1 MAEVVL
7 EKSSADV
14 LFKPAVDAVFA
25 LLDGRP
31 VLFSGA
37 RQKIYQLD
45 QVGGFIWC
53 KLAQGASLAA
63 VYHELGKLD
72 VVEHVA
78 RQFVRQAIDTWIDQG
93 LLDIDRRVS
102 ANCAFSAMLGRHR
115 ISVRAEN
122 WDLLQRLVSLFCASG
137 NEEGQGDIAIVAMM
151 LDDQV
156 LFGGIDAG
164 IHRCG
169 VEALAPTLKAHL
181 TDRLIRSDR
190 WVFALHAA
198 SLVKDGA
205 GLLLCGEPGA
215 GKSTLS
221 LQLVDAGFQYAGDD
235 VALIESDGTACGIPF
250 ALTLK
255 KGSWEWLSVLQ
266 SNWDGVTHRRADGAE
281 VRYLPISNAHNGSLS
296 VGWIIFLNRVAEGSP
311 ELTALDQ
318 LDSMKRLIEGAF
330 AADGKLS
337 QAGFSA
343 LKRIVSGARSFQL
356 TYCEAVEARELLADL
371 CNGKA

>member
-14 LFKPAVDAVFA
+14 LFKPAADAVFA

-78 RQFVRQAIDTWIDQG
+78 RQFVRQAIDAWIDQG
-93 LLDIDRRVS
+93 LLDIDRPVS

-156 LFGGIDAG
+156 LFGGMDAG

-255 KGSWEWLSVLQ
+255 EGSWEWLSVLQ

>member
-14 LFKPAVDAVFA
+14 LFKPAADAVFA

-78 RQFVRQAIDTWIDQG
+78 RQFVRQAIDAWIDQG

-255 KGSWEWLSVLQ
+255 EGSWEWLSVLQ
-266 SNWDGVTHRRADGAE
+266 SNWDGVTHHRADGAQ